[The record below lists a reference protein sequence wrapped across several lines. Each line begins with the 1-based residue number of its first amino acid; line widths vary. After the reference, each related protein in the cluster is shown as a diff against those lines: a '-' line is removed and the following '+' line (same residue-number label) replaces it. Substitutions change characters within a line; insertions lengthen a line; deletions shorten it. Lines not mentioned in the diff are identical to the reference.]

1 MKNELQ
7 ELLNLVMEQDPE
19 AAAMIKGSPQF
30 SALQGTVLF
39 YPFWN
44 GSMLFVSLTG
54 LPHSDS
60 PCSDRM
66 FALHIHSGSQ
76 CSGTL
81 SEPFSNADGHYNPL
95 NCPHPAHAG
104 DLPVLISN
112 HGTVFQVLYTD
123 RFIPQDV
130 IGRTA
135 IVHLLP
141 DDFRTQPSGN
151 SGMMIACGEIKKY
164 HFA

>member
-1 MKNELQ
+1 MKTKIQ
-7 ELLNLVMEQDPE
+7 ELFNLIMEQEPE
-19 AAAMIKGSPQF
+19 AQARIKGSPQYA
-30 SALQGTVLF
+30 SLQGTALF

-44 GSMLFVSLTG
+44 GTLIFVSLTG
-54 LPHSDS
+54 LPDSDAH
-60 PCSDRM
+60 CAEKM
-66 FALHIHSGSQ
+66 YAFHIHEGIS
-76 CSGTL
+76 CSGTPQ
-81 SEPFSNADGHYNPL
+81 EPFSNAGTHYNPL

-112 HGTVFQVLYTD
+112 HGMVFQGFYTD

-135 IVHLLP
+135 IVHISP

-151 SGMMIACGEIKKY
+151 SGMMIACGEIHKV
-164 HFA
+164 